1 MSSAMTRRDFL
12 ASLAAVAVMPSAVV
26 ALPEKSPAQPPFR
39 DLEPNMYYV
48 LQGGP
53 YKDTGGDG
61 GPYYYMG
68 RRLYDIALVAA
79 LPDPEEGLEFIE
91 SQGFYLSV
99 STYFGQPYR
108 SCGKIHLTK
117 SWIKEFYR
125 RHMHDTD
132 EDWHR
137 RYTECRDALLA
148 SGWKPEYDRMS
159 REELVAIGWKG
170 VNTYRKDC

>member
-1 MSSAMTRRDFL
+1 MAGNLMTRRDFL
-12 ASLAAVAVMPSAVV
+12 TGLAAAVAMPVV
-26 ALPEKSPAQPPFR
+26 GVPMLEDVAFD

-68 RRLYDIALVAA
+68 SLLIHDFALLAAHPDFEERLDRIA
-79 LPDPEEGLEFIE
+79 
-91 SQGFYLSV
+91 SKGFYLSV

-108 SCGKIHLTK
+108 SCGRIHLTK

-137 RYTECRDALLA
+137 RYTEWHDALRA
-148 SGWKPEYDRMS
+148 SGWRPEYDRMS
-159 REELVAIGWKG
+159 REELAAIGWKG
-170 VNTYRKDC
+170 LDTYRKVG